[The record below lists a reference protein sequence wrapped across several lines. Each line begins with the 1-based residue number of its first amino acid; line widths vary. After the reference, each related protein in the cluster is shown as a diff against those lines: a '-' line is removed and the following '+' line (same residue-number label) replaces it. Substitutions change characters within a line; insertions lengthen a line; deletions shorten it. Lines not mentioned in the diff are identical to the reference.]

1 MFKKYFS
8 TVLSLLVVSGMLV
21 LAGCSSS
28 SDSSKGTITVCNTDD
43 EEYIVEL
50 YRDTDDKLVK
60 KFSLDEWYD
69 LGGDQC
75 DDFSDVDPGRYY
87 IVIYEENTDNTDETE
102 SFYLGGDEHKY
113 FTIASPGEI
122 TED

>member
-8 TVLSLLVVSGMLV
+8 SALSLLIVYGMIF

-60 KFSLDEWYD
+60 KFSLDEWYNAV
-69 LGGDQC
+69 GDQC
-75 DDFSDVDPGRYY
+75 DDFSDVVPGTYY
-87 IVIYEENTDNTDETE
+87 IVIYEENTDNTDESE
-102 SFYLGGDEHKY
+102 SFSLGADEHKY

>member
-1 MFKKYFS
+1 MVKKYFS
-8 TVLSLLVVSGMLV
+8 SALSLIVVFGIV
-21 LAGCSSS
+21 FLAGCSSS

-50 YRDTDDKLVK
+50 YRETDNTLVK
-60 KFSLDEWYD
+60 KFSLDEWYNAV
-69 LGGDQC
+69 GDQC
-75 DDFSDVDPGRYY
+75 DDFSDVSTGRYY
-87 IVIYEENTDNTDETE
+87 IVIYEENADNTDESE
-102 SFYLGGDEHKY
+102 GFYLSADEHKY